1 MYYLKHV
8 IIKDIKQDKS
18 EDSCPNVGFITDN
31 FMTFKENMVVV
42 ALRAVVVPRVA
53 AALRAVVAPR
63 VVAALTT
70 HRYLCEDYL
79 LTCSVIAITIIHTYS
94 IRYS

>member
-8 IIKDIKQDKS
+8 IIKDIKYDKN
-18 EDSCPNVGFITDN
+18 EDSCPNLGFITDN
-31 FMTFKENMVVV
+31 FMTFKENMVVAARRAEV
-42 ALRAVVVPRVA
+42 APRVV

-70 HRYLCEDYL
+70 HIYLREDYL
-79 LTCSVIAITIIHTYS
+79 LTCNVIAITIKHTYS
-94 IRYS
+94 LRYS